1 MILGDF
7 FYLDICSLA
16 ILITLIVYSYI
27 KKLWTGMNQV
37 LHFISL
43 VDVLLT
49 VIFHMIYIIIIKLA
63 PINNVSLV
71 FANIFCYL
79 FMILQSLI
87 YPMSFVYILFTIGI
101 WYKIQG
107 DRKFFLAFMGF
118 TLVPIILI
126 LLNIKTN
133 YMFIITESLN
143 FYTTHTIN
151 FIYVFISISLIMG
164 FSILI
169 LFRRFVSKSFLVMGI
184 VFYIINIFIVLVQP
198 YFQSI
203 SLMELI
209 VVLTCFIM
217 ALTIERSELMNSDLF
232 MAKSSYSFYHEAS
245 RIMSL
250 KRACNYV
257 FIKIVNQ
264 KNIIRYLG
272 KQNYQAF
279 LNSISVEIYRLIK
292 KNKYKCEI
300 FYLEESS
307 YVVESE
313 NLSINELKNIFDDLA
328 VYLKNEIIMGD
339 FSIYVDARICIANVP
354 EDIYNLEYLKY
365 FALNFH
371 TWIPNI
377 QDVIILSDITSDS
390 QYILKNEI
398 DFIINR
404 ALKDNNFEIYYQ
416 PIYSVDKKKIVS
428 AEALIRLND
437 PDYGAVPPGV
447 FIPFAENSNLIYK
460 ISDFVFESV
469 SQFISSDD
477 FKNSNLECVEI
488 NLATAQCIDPQLSE
502 KISFWIETYNIHPKN
517 IRLEFTENAVD
528 INPESV
534 EKNISELSS
543 MGISFALD
551 NYGTGYSDIKK
562 LINLPLDIIKLDRT
576 FVKEYDN
583 PQIKIVVDST
593 IHMLNGLKKKIL
605 IEGIENE
612 SYAKI
617 FEDLGCSLLQGYYYS
632 KPLPKKDFLKL
643 FNPY

>member
-7 FYLDICSLA
+7 FYLDVCSLA

-27 KKLWTGMNQV
+27 KKVWSGINQI

-43 VDVLLT
+43 IDVLFT
-49 VIFHMIYIIIIKLA
+49 VIFHMIYIIIIKMG
-63 PINNVSLV
+63 PINTLSLV

-107 DRKFFLAFMGF
+107 DRKFFLAFIGF
-118 TLVPIILI
+118 TLVPVILI
-126 LLNIKTN
+126 LLNISTN
-133 YMFIITESLN
+133 YMFIITDSLN

-151 FIYVFISISLIMG
+151 FLYVFISISLIMG
-164 FSILI
+164 FSIMV
-169 LFRRFVSKSFLVMGI
+169 LFRRFVSKSFYIMGI
-184 VFYIINIFIVLVQP
+184 VFYIINFSIVLLQP
-198 YFQSI
+198 YYQSI

-217 ALTIERSELMNSDLF
+217 SLTIERSELMNSDLS

-250 KRACNYV
+250 KRSCNYV

-279 LNSISVEIYRLIK
+279 LNSISVEIFRLIK
-292 KNKYKCEI
+292 KNKYNCEI

-313 NLSINELKNIFDDLA
+313 NLSIPELKSIFDNLA

-354 EDIYNLEYLKY
+354 DDIYNLEYLKY

-377 QDVIILSDITSDS
+377 QDVIILADITSDS
-390 QYILKNEI
+390 QFILKNEI

-416 PIYSVDKKKIVS
+416 PIYSVEKKKIVS

-477 FKNSNLECVEI
+477 FKKSNLECVEI

-502 KISFWIETYNIHPKN
+502 KISFWIETYNIHPQN
-517 IRLEFTENAVD
+517 IRLEFTEKAID

-534 EKNISELSS
+534 EKNIHELRA

-576 FVKEYDN
+576 FVKEYDD

-612 SYAKI
+612 EYVKI
-617 FEDLGCSLLQGYYYS
+617 FEELGCSLLQGFYYS

-643 FNPY
+643 FNPL

>member
-7 FYLDICSLA
+7 FYLDVCSLA

-27 KKLWTGMNQV
+27 KKVWSGINQI

-43 VDVLLT
+43 IDVLFT
-49 VIFHMIYIIIIKLA
+49 VIFHMIYIIIIKMG
-63 PINNVSLV
+63 PINSLTLV

-107 DRKFFLAFMGF
+107 DRKFFLAFIGF
-118 TLVPIILI
+118 TLVPVILI
-126 LLNIKTN
+126 LLNISTN
-133 YMFIITESLN
+133 YMFIITDSLN

-151 FIYVFISISLIMG
+151 FLYVFISISLIMG
-164 FSILI
+164 FSIMV
-169 LFRRFVSKSFLVMGI
+169 LFRRFVSKSFYIMGI
-184 VFYIINIFIVLVQP
+184 VFYIINFSIVLLQP
-198 YFQSI
+198 YYQSI

-217 ALTIERSELMNSDLF
+217 SLTIERSELMNSDPS

-250 KRACNYV
+250 KRSCNYV
-257 FIKIVNQ
+257 FIKIVNK

-272 KQNYQAF
+272 KQNYQSF
-279 LNSISVEIYRLIK
+279 LNSISVEIFRLIK
-292 KNKYKCEI
+292 KNKYNCEI

-313 NLSINELKNIFDDLA
+313 NLSIPELKSIFDNLA

-354 EDIYNLEYLKY
+354 DDIYNLEYLKY

-377 QDVIILSDITSDS
+377 QDVIILADITSDS
-390 QYILKNEI
+390 QFILKNEI

-416 PIYSVDKKKIVS
+416 PIYSVEKKKIVS

-477 FKNSNLECVEI
+477 FKKSNLECVEI

-502 KISFWIETYNIHPKN
+502 KISFWIETYNIHPQN
-517 IRLEFTENAVD
+517 IRLEFTEKAID

-534 EKNISELSS
+534 EKNIHELRA

-576 FVKEYDN
+576 FVKEYDD

-612 SYAKI
+612 EYVKI
-617 FEDLGCSLLQGYYYS
+617 FEELGCSLLQGFYYS

-643 FNPY
+643 FNPL

>member
-7 FYLDICSLA
+7 FYLDVCSLA

-27 KKLWTGMNQV
+27 KKVWSGINQI

-43 VDVLLT
+43 IDVLFT
-49 VIFHMIYIIIIKLA
+49 VIFHMIYIIIIKMG
-63 PINNVSLV
+63 PINTLSLV

-107 DRKFFLAFMGF
+107 DRKFFLAFIGF
-118 TLVPIILI
+118 TLVPVILI
-126 LLNIKTN
+126 LLNISTN
-133 YMFIITESLN
+133 YMFIITDSLN

-151 FIYVFISISLIMG
+151 FLYVFISISLIMG
-164 FSILI
+164 FSIMV
-169 LFRRFVSKSFLVMGI
+169 LFRRFVSKSFYIMGI
-184 VFYIINIFIVLVQP
+184 VFYIINFSIVLLQP
-198 YFQSI
+198 YYQSI

-217 ALTIERSELMNSDLF
+217 SLTIERSELMNSDLS

-250 KRACNYV
+250 KRSCNYV

-272 KQNYQAF
+272 KQNYQSF
-279 LNSISVEIYRLIK
+279 LNSISVEIFRLIK
-292 KNKYKCEI
+292 KNKYNCEI

-313 NLSINELKNIFDDLA
+313 NLSIPELKSIFDNLA

-354 EDIYNLEYLKY
+354 DDIYNLEYLKY

-377 QDVIILSDITSDS
+377 QDVIILADITSDS
-390 QYILKNEI
+390 QFILKNEI

-416 PIYSVDKKKIVS
+416 PIYSVEKKKIVS

-477 FKNSNLECVEI
+477 FKKSNLECVEI

-502 KISFWIETYNIHPKN
+502 KISFWIETYNIHPQN
-517 IRLEFTENAVD
+517 IRLEFTEKAID

-534 EKNISELSS
+534 EKNIHELRA

-576 FVKEYDN
+576 FVKEYDD

-612 SYAKI
+612 EYVKI
-617 FEDLGCSLLQGYYYS
+617 FEELGCSLLQGFYYS

-643 FNPY
+643 FNPL